1 MKIISIDG
9 NIGSGKSTLLE
20 ILKKE
25 FSENNDIIFLRE
37 PVDIWETI
45 TDESGINIL
54 EKFYQDQMKYSFSFQ
69 MIAYISRLALL
80 KEAFEK
86 NPNKTIITERSLF
99 TDKYVFAKMLHDSGK
114 IEPINYKIYL
124 QFFDTFVKDYGV
136 DKILYVKTAPEK
148 CSERI
153 LKRSRTGESNIPLEY
168 LKECHKYHNEMMDH
182 PDLQNSTKVIL
193 DGNID
198 IYENESATLEW
209 IQKIK
214 QHILDC

>member
-20 ILKKE
+20 ILKKD
-25 FSENNDIIFLRE
+25 FADNKNIVFLRE
-37 PVDIWETI
+37 PVDIWESI
-45 TDESGINIL
+45 TDESGTNIL
-54 EKFYQDQMKYSFSFQ
+54 EKFYEDQTKYSFSFQ

-80 KEAFEK
+80 KEAVEQ
-86 NPNKTIITERSLF
+86 NPDKIIITERSLF

-114 IEPINYKIYL
+114 IELINYKIYL

-136 DKILYVKTAPEK
+136 DKILYVKTDPEK

-153 LKRSRTGESNIPLEY
+153 TKRSRSGESNIPLEY
-168 LKECHKYHNEMMDH
+168 LRECDKYHDDMIDH
-182 PDLQNSTKVIL
+182 PDLKESTKIVL

-198 IYENESATLEW
+198 IYENAAETLER
-209 IQKIK
+209 IEKIK
-214 QHILDC
+214 RYILSP